1 MHMLGLL
8 PVFWISQFLS
18 FPPWSLFWLSPL
30 YLSLFFFFAEQAP
43 SPRLAFDRLF
53 LMVLPFWAYQVR
65 WITSLPVFPEQQTPL
80 VSAVLFLVLWEG
92 LFMGGVAA
100 LYNRLHTDSPLKNTF
115 LAAALWTGM
124 EWLRT
129 TGDLRF
135 LWAPLWSTTLN
146 HLKLAALLPMI
157 GPFGWTFLWTLGSVA
172 LGYGLRT
179 RERSLWIVA
188 LLVGGT
194 FAGSTRWTHPPVP
207 DGMLRVLVVQPA
219 YLPARFG
226 SSDPSERD
234 SLLNRYRE
242 LLRDIPDG
250 VDLMLFPETSFPGLY
265 GREKEVQRFLDS
277 LQAEHPIPL
286 LLGMSTTPDTG
297 RALRI
302 VHNSVIL
309 RRPDTPIAG
318 IYHKRILVPFGEMFP
333 MEDRIPALGILD
345 LRHQPLLP
353 GHTPPRI
360 RIADTLTAGVA
371 ICYEVLFPDAIRRAV
386 LHGSR
391 LIVNFSND
399 AWFGE
404 GLGPRELLD
413 LSRFRAMETG
423 KALLRV
429 GREGGSA
436 LILPDGW
443 VAASLPR
450 GQAHAAVWTVPL
462 YRAET
467 PYTRCGDAPV
477 LGLVGAALLFF
488 LLLMRKNVER
498 PPSDTV

>member
-1 MHMLGLL
+1 MYMLGLL

-18 FPPWSLFWLSPL
+18 FPPWSLFWMSPL

-65 WITSLPVFPEQQTPL
+65 WIAALPVFPEQQAPL

-92 LFMGGVAA
+92 LFSGGVAA
-100 LYNRLHTDSPLKNTF
+100 LYNRLHTDSPLKNAF

-172 LGYGLRT
+172 LGFGIWKSHRP
-179 RERSLWIVA
+179 SLVLA
-188 LLVGGT
+188 LLVGLIIG
-194 FAGSTRWTHPPVP
+194 GSIRGSDPGVP
-207 DGMLRVLVVQPA
+207 DGTLRALVVQPA

-226 SSDPSERD
+226 SMDPSERD
-234 SLLNRYRE
+234 SLLNRYRK

-265 GREKEVQRFLDS
+265 SRELEVQRFLDS
-277 LQAEHPIPL
+277 LQAAHPIPL

-297 RALRI
+297 EELRI

-309 RRPDTPIAG
+309 RHPDTPIAG

-333 MEDRIPALGILD
+333 LEDRIPALSILD

-413 LSRFRAMETG
+413 LSRFRALETG

-429 GREGGSA
+429 GREGGTA
-436 LILPDGW
+436 LILPDGRI
-443 VAASLPR
+443 VASLPR
-450 GQAHAAVWTVPL
+450 DRPAATVWTVPL
-462 YRAET
+462 YHTET
-467 PYTRCGDAPV
+467 PYTRHGDGPV
-477 LGLVGAALLFF
+477 LGIVGMILLSFW
-488 LLLMRKNVER
+488 LLMRKNVER
-498 PPSDTV
+498 PPSDAV